1 MRISQVLVGAG
12 PGDAVTGAALSIQAL
27 LEAGG
32 QPSEIYGWHI
42 DPRLADRVRPLPSFP
57 RGEVDPGDDLVV
69 LHVSIGQP
77 EVSSW
82 LRQGRERLVVCYHNI
97 SPSAAFVDPD
107 PTFAG
112 LLDLGRRDL
121 VELRERTELA
131 LADSAYNAA
140 ELVALGY
147 RDVRV
152 SPLVYDPRRLT
163 EVVPHPPTVNHLQ
176 EAIDGPIVLA
186 VGQLLPHKRPDW
198 LIQAFFALSTYL
210 VPEASL
216 ILAGAHRLPRYTA
229 AIRVFLREL
238 NLGRVWLTGHV
249 SDEEL
254 AAFYRHADVFVT
266 ASEHEGFCAPLLEA
280 MAFDVPV
287 LARDFA
293 AVGETLGNGGLLLAA
308 DDPPEVMAE
317 ALATL
322 IETPAT
328 SRALAAR
335 GRRRLADF
343 PAGQAERTFVEHL
356 RSLR

>member
-1 MRISQVLVGAG
+1 MRISQVVVGAG

-27 LEAGG
+27 LAAEG
-32 QPSEIYGWHI
+32 QPSEVYGWHI
-42 DPRLADRVRPLPSFP
+42 DPRLADRVRPLTSFP
-57 RGEVDPGDDLVV
+57 RDETDPGDDLVV

-97 SPSAAFVDPD
+97 SPSAAFADHDPA
-107 PTFAG
+107 FAR
-112 LLDLGRRDL
+112 LLDLGRQDL
-121 VELRERTELA
+121 IEIQERTELA

-163 EVVPHPPTVNHLQ
+163 GITPHPPTANHLQ

-198 LIQAFFALSTYL
+198 LIEAFFTLSTYL
-210 VPEASL
+210 VPEANL

-229 AIRVFLREL
+229 AVQVFLKEL

-287 LARDFA
+287 VARDFA
-293 AVGETLGNGGLLLAA
+293 AVGETLGDGGLLLAA
-308 DDPPEVMAE
+308 GDPPEVMAE
-317 ALATL
+317 ALAAV

-328 SRALAAR
+328 SQELVRR

-343 PAGQAERTFVEHL
+343 PPGQAERTFVEHL
-356 RSLR
+356 RSIR